1 MPRRC
6 LNLEARPA
14 GGASERGRLIWANV
28 VGRDGIEPPT
38 LRFSVAG
45 LGVQQRAGLVTVLV
59 SWHVAKQA

>member
-1 MPRRC
+1 MAESPGSPSGGVSAC
-6 LNLEARPA
+6 RPL
-14 GGASERGRLIWANV
+14 SWADL

-45 LGVQQRAGLVTVLV
+45 FGVQQRAGLVTVLV